1 MVYYTLI
8 PASISVTISVPL
20 AGGSASIYMF
30 ESPDLVSIIS
40 NSLPETG
47 GSIRVM
53 PEATQEALWQPGV
66 AEGQLSVD
74 VLETED
80 KLIIIATMAGTRA
93 EDTEL
98 HLHND
103 FLTIRGRRQSP
114 APASANYFNQECFW
128 GTFSRTIVLPVDV
141 RGSEAEAE
149 YSKGILTI
157 TLPKAS
163 LAPRGGSIP
172 IMVVEE

>member
-1 MVYYTLI
+1 
-8 PASISVTISVPL
+8 
-20 AGGSASIYMF
+20 MF
-30 ESPDLVSIIS
+30 ESPDLLSIIS
-40 NSLPETG
+40 DSLPEST
-47 GSIRVM
+47 GSIRVV
-53 PEATQEALWQPGV
+53 PQPDEPSRWQPSV

-93 EDTEL
+93 EDIEL

-141 RGSEAEAE
+141 QGSEAQSE
-149 YSKGILTI
+149 YAKGILTI
-157 TLPKAS
+157 TLPKT
-163 LAPRGGSIP
+163 APRRSIP